1 MVRVVAASF
10 VSALVAYLLVRI
22 TITNQTDLSALRLG
36 LAIGIFAA
44 TFSLISWVGKSAS
57 HIGSLGS
64 PGVSATQISN

>member
-10 VSALVAYLLVRI
+10 VSALVAYLLVRL

-44 TFSLISWVGKSAS
+44 TFSVIYLGLAKVLRISE
-57 HIGSLGS
+57 
-64 PGVSATQISN
+64 VSAVLALVRRK

>member
-10 VSALVAYLLVRI
+10 VSALVAYVLVRL

-44 TFSLISWVGKSAS
+44 TFSLIY
-57 HIGSLGS
+57 LGLAKVLRIS
-64 PGVSATQISN
+64 EVSAVLALVRRK